1 MQRRSPGGKISPHL
15 TTALD
20 KQPLSRVAF
29 IAHCFPGPGCA
40 SAAHN
45 ITASSPA
52 CELYT
57 HFDTL
62 ELHCDAADARAA
74 CGILAQA
81 PGVHWLQLKTR
92 IKPRNY
98 AGRSII
104 GTGATQTAPTIPS
117 QVFAAITL
125 QPSTSIIAVA
135 GAATDSVPSKPNHI
149 WSYIYFHRLRHWP

>member
-1 MQRRSPGGKISPHL
+1 MQRRSPDGKMSPHL
-15 TTALD
+15 KTAID
-20 KQPLSRVAF
+20 KQPFSRIAF
-29 IAHCFPGPGCA
+29 ITHCFPGPGCA
-40 SAAHN
+40 AAAAN
-45 ITASSPA
+45 ITASSSA

-62 ELHCDAADARAA
+62 ELHCDTSHARVA
-74 CGILAQA
+74 CGILAQS
-81 PGVHWLQLKTR
+81 PGVHWIQLKTR

-104 GTGATQTAPTIPS
+104 GTGATQTASTIPS

-135 GAATDSVPSKPNHI
+135 GATTASVPSKPNHN
-149 WSYIYFHRLRHWP
+149 WSYICFHRLRHWP